1 MSWLSKIVRSLFL
14 VKEIKSKMGE
24 VHFRRYRLIQTKWF
38 AVYIHQILRSDQD
51 RDMHDHPWNFTSV
64 ILEGAYR
71 EASSYPPLFDKVYVR
86 DYYSGDVIEH
96 KAEDAHKLTL
106 VSDQVWTLVFVSGRE
121 RVWGY
126 QTPSGWVPHDEYR
139 KMKNSRAI

>member
-71 EASSYPPLFDKVYVR
+71 EAFSYPPLFDKVYVR

-106 VSDQVWTLVFVSGRE
+106 VSDQVWT
-121 RVWGY
+121 
-126 QTPSGWVPHDEYR
+126 PSICLW
-139 KMKNSRAI
+139 